1 MTSTTEFPKFLKWS
15 NYPSKD
21 EKKPDV
27 IKIKMTSELFDTK
40 FQPCIRGIIDREE
53 KTIPIG
59 YKALLLLIQ
68 DALRDGKI
76 YIGKDFKIIT
86 HLGISK
92 FHAERTPRRFRLEY

>member
-15 NYPSKD
+15 EYHSKD
-21 EKKPDV
+21 EKNPDV
-27 IKIKMTSELFDTK
+27 IEIKLTSELFDTK
-40 FQPCIRGIIDREE
+40 FSPCIRGIVSGVE

-59 YKALLLLIQ
+59 YKGLLQLIQ
-68 DALRDGKI
+68 ESLRLGKI

-92 FHAERTPRRFRLEY
+92 FNPERTPRRFRLEV